1 MNGAALPPPSI
12 AKALTPQEEAAQRA
26 DCSCPR
32 GGGWRPGARWAE
44 NSKER
49 NLLVALK
56 KRMAAETRA
65 VHQEIEQLPP
75 TSARRCAS
83 SAAAPTQRRWCS
95 GIPLPQAGE
104 GKAPQAPRVTLS
116 RKRER

>member
-1 MNGAALPPPSI
+1 MNGAFLPPPSI

-49 NLLVALK
+49 VQLMALK
-56 KRMAAETRA
+56 DRMA
-65 VHQEIEQLPP
+65 
-75 TSARRCAS
+75 
-83 SAAAPTQRRWCS
+83 
-95 GIPLPQAGE
+95 
-104 GKAPQAPRVTLS
+104 
-116 RKRER
+116 REREVEAQCARPRPLLCKSRGGIDRHLRPLRQ